1 MSMEEVMACAGPNTH
16 LTFWG
21 RTVHHVQSQHQIWD
35 DDDKNNMWE
44 SSLLYKEIYEYELSL
59 CTNRVIVVEDDW
71 IGILEAKKI
80 DLICFYSFKQLTV
93 SQNVILPFI
102 GIHWNF
108 I

>member
-1 MSMEEVMACAGPNTH
+1 MEEVMACAGPNTH

-71 IGILEAKKI
+71 IGILKKGEQAWL
-80 DLICFYSFKQLTV
+80 DLFFTLSSNLVFHKM
-93 SQNVILPFI
+93 
-102 GIHWNF
+102 
-108 I
+108 